1 MKIPEYTQRITANYT
16 PTTKVRLE
24 EPKVFG
30 DLSNLE
36 RNKNKVFNTAE
47 KLSNVYFDMKKQR
60 DEGITNEF
68 MLKFAEAKNQWIR
81 ENKEKY
87 RGANAQGIVDAYN
100 QWQDEYF
107 NSRKGFSQNL
117 PDDELYLENEE
128 QIKTVQDQMR
138 RDAINSVN
146 TLSTYAAAELDQYR
160 ENQLSARVDLLVDDI
175 SNESDMNNITN
186 DVEVLSEVIAQRYA
200 GQSPEYLEVMTKK
213 FVGSAIETNI
223 SNNML
228 TDPVL
233 SIEKLQN
240 DFFTGNLNEKTVGLL
255 ESNAVKSYIEK
266 ESDNIANAML
276 QGYSGNDIVDVKSWN
291 KVLPTIEKYNVDTV
305 KREIL
310 SKAAK
315 KANLK
320 KADKKVD
327 DDNIVNNATI
337 DVFKNL
343 SIKNNSAYSSEDR
356 ADASQNLIAGLQQL
370 GMSENGTA
378 IANFIISTDTDY
390 KSSVYAL
397 EEKKRMV
404 YDLTNLKYFKPE
416 AWAENDEKKIT
427 ELTNSIDEEQTRINN
442 EAPLVGKYLQ
452 IINDNGYSD
461 LQSII
466 GSFGGLNK
474 LHPINR
480 AVVLDEFVT
489 SLEFDKLAKEWQGK
503 KSTTIYDKMKKMFK
517 EVSSVNA
524 EDNPYAFNIFK
535 KQMRDSLLDAK
546 KSGQDINAN
555 MSRFARDA
563 YLSTQTQ
570 GGDVANALY
579 QISYSIP
586 QIRKEAKLAG
596 GEGMVNT
603 YTVMQSVKTALGEK
617 NSPFADFSDDE
628 KNNLADMM
636 VGGDSVAALS
646 YAQSVLNMYKDAD
659 LRQRELETNE
669 SSLRDKIVA
678 VGGDLFEWLTDKI
691 LENEKEKKG
700 KPLQMDILT
709 GETIYYE

>member
-1 MKIPEYTQRITANYT
+1 MKIPEYTQRITTDYT
-16 PTTKVRLE
+16 PTAKVRIT
-24 EPKVFG
+24 EPEIFS
-30 DLSNLE
+30 DLSNVK
-36 RNKNKVFNTAE
+36 RNQEKLFKTAE
-47 KLSNVYFDMKKQR
+47 GLSDTYLSMKKRR
-60 DEGITNEF
+60 DEGISNEF
-68 MLKFAEAKNQWIR
+68 MLRFAEAEGQWLR
-81 ENKEKY
+81 ENKDKFK
-87 RGANAQGIVDAYN
+87 GANAQGIVDAYS
-100 QWQDEYF
+100 QWQEEYF
-107 NSRKGFSQNL
+107 GTRKGFSQSL
-117 PDDELYLENEE
+117 PEGELYLENQE
-128 QIKTVQDQMR
+128 QIDFVQDQMR
-138 RDAINSVN
+138 RKAVNTINS
-146 TLSTYAAAELDQYR
+146 LSSYAAGELETYTN
-160 ENQLSARVDLLVDDI
+160 NQLSARVDLLVDDI

-186 DVEVLSEVIAQRYA
+186 DVEVLSEVIAQRYV

-378 IANFIISTDTDY
+378 IANFIIGTDTDY

-404 YDLTNLKYFKPE
+404 SDLTKLKNFRPDV
-416 AWAENDEKKIT
+416 WAEGDEKKIT

-480 AVVLDEFVT
+480 AAVLDEFVT

-535 KQMRDSLLDAK
+535 KQMRDSLLGAK
-546 KSGQDINAN
+546 KAGQDINAN
-555 MSRFARDA
+555 MSRYARDA

-636 VGGDSVAALS
+636 IGGDSVAALS
-646 YAQSVLNMYKDAD
+646 YAQSVLSMYKDAD
-659 LRQRELETNE
+659 LRKRELEANE
-669 SSLRDKIVA
+669 PSLWDKTVT
-678 VGGDLFEWLTDKI
+678 VGGDLFEWLTDKART
-691 LENEKEKKG
+691 G
-700 KPLQMDILT
+700 TGGAQMDILT
-709 GETIYYE
+709 GDLINAE